1 MPIKFLN
8 NVAVDSS
15 VLYVDTINDRVGI
28 GTTSP
33 DATLKVQGPSD
44 TATISTSSTPAA
56 RINNGGAIS
65 LWIGSNFYNYGYVQ
79 SIQDDGS
86 NNLKPLSLQPLGG
99 NVGIGTTSPD
109 AKLDI
114 EGDEASLRIK
124 DTTSGK
130 AWDWQIHAGYMEFG
144 EVNVAN
150 NRLVIK
156 NGGNVG
162 IGTTSPDVKLEVIA
176 ASPTDGI
183 IADFVNSTNAGGTT
197 AAIKLSNADSEACDV
212 VLGANRVGAN
222 FGSDF
227 FISLSD
233 SVDGSNQERFRVT
246 EAGAVKFNAYNST
259 NNTGTPTY
267 LLGTDAS
274 GNIVKTNTVPGSGA
288 GPYLPLS
295 AGSSYPLT
303 GALYLENSNTDVVM
317 SGNTSGNFNIDNNTG
332 NIAFLANGSSVQS
345 MTITSSLIT
354 INEPTNFT
362 NGNVGIG
369 TTSPTAKLHIS
380 SAESDPGDLM
390 FLHNSTNAAGATI
403 KFTDIAAGTSQF
415 GRITYRHSDG
425 QSQGGGA
432 SFHFT
437 AEPDTVLVVGD
448 NTNKGRIAV
457 SSAGNV
463 SEVDY
468 GFKDDINTGIYRAAG
483 DTIGLVTAGSER
495 MRITSAGN
503 VGIGTTSPDAKLNIT
518 AGDNGAALLL
528 EAENS
533 NNLWKNITFK
543 TYVTESQAANFS
555 AGSHIYTTSPG
566 GATTW
571 PFTEYGA
578 LVIEGRDNANGG
590 IALRTGT
597 GNGQITRIA
606 IKESGN
612 VGIGTTSPSS
622 QLNVHKN
629 ALSPATLE
637 LSNTVVGGNNGVVV
651 AQIKANTVNEE
662 LTRIETQNSSDSHDN
677 GNLLFYNRNGYT
689 NTFAESM
696 RITGEGDVGIGTT
709 SPGAKLE
716 VRSGVGKQ
724 LRLSTGATTYW
735 ELGRSTSTGDF
746 EITEDSGD
754 TYFLID
760 KYNGNV
766 GIGTTSPSQKLHVSG
781 NARVTGAYYD
791 SNNSPGTANQVLIS
805 TVTGTDWV
813 DGSAIPGVPDGSGTA
828 GKIVM
833 WQDSDTLTDSKIT
846 QTAGSETNYVDID
859 FANVEDLTITGDSSF
874 STFTVNAFD
883 AVNFSNIEN
892 NFNVGSGDLSIATGD
907 NSMSLGTTTANS
919 DTLTVGYTSTR
930 FIGSGNVGIGTTSPG
945 AKLDV
950 NGNIAINPDQK
961 IQLSG
966 SADST
971 HHIYH
976 DASTDYD
983 IINYSTGFQLEH
995 YALGM
1000 QLTVKGSNGNV
1011 GIGTTS
1017 PSEKL
1022 HVVGS
1027 ALIEGSSTEL
1037 KVKGSGGYDTANIVM
1052 GNAAKSDIFSIDT
1065 RNDPGGN
1072 YTTLS
1077 FDSYQTT
1084 GTSTITL
1091 GDNYVNLGTAGSS
1104 RVTIN
1109 STGNVGIGTTD
1120 PAADLHIHDEGGLA
1134 AIRLSGTASGADNFQ
1149 ITQGV
1154 IGLNNAGFSIY
1165 DVDATASRLV
1175 IDTSGNVGI
1184 GTTDPRVPLQ
1194 VSSSAVDTDFLI
1206 ECGNTQ
1212 ARMSINNTSTGD
1224 SQINFQLGNTSRFT
1238 MGVDNS
1244 DSDKFKISG
1253 GAALG
1258 SSDRIVV
1265 DSTGNVGIATTSPGA
1280 KLDVDGNFKLSDFT
1294 ATAVATSGSLSPNQN
1309 YQASSQDTLADLA
1322 VDPSGNVVRGMQEG
1336 TWTFTAAQLNTSLG
1350 NTLIEA
1356 PGVNKAVIVYE
1367 SSWMIKYNA
1376 TGAINANQRYEIR
1389 QASNTGIGPIT
1400 QLPGAKINEIL
1411 SQGQSMPGGGASAY
1425 GFYSRDVPADAGGR
1439 TFKTNTATTLHRN
1452 TNSTLPSGVQTI
1464 SIKLRY
1470 RIYNA
1475 NTF

>member
-99 NVGIGTTSPD
+99 NVGIGTTSPGK
-109 AKLDI
+109 KLDVAGEI
-114 EGDEASLRIK
+114 QGTNLFAETYRSARTDGDIYIQAATATDFVSIGTQVSPNLMRI
-124 DTTSGK
+124 DGS
-130 AWDWQIHAGYMEFG
+130 
-144 EVNVAN
+144 
-150 NRLVIK
+150 
-156 NGGNVG
+156 GNVG
-162 IGTTSPDVKLEVIA
+162 IGTTSPA
-176 ASPTDGI
+176 
-183 IADFVNSTNAGGTT
+183 
-197 AAIKLSNADSEACDV
+197 
-212 VLGANRVGAN
+212 
-222 FGSDF
+222 
-227 FISLSD
+227 
-233 SVDGSNQERFRVT
+233 
-246 EAGAVKFNAYNST
+246 
-259 NNTGTPTY
+259 
-267 LLGTDAS
+267 
-274 GNIVKTNTVPGSGA
+274 
-288 GPYLPLS
+288 
-295 AGSSYPLT
+295 
-303 GALYLENSNTDVVM
+303 
-317 SGNTSGNFNIDNNTG
+317 
-332 NIAFLANGSSVQS
+332 
-345 MTITSSLIT
+345 
-354 INEPTNFT
+354 
-362 NGNVGIG
+362 
-369 TTSPTAKLHIS
+369 AKLHIS
-380 SAESDPGDLM
+380 SAESDPGDLL

-437 AEPDTVLVVGD
+437 AEPDTVLVIGN

-468 GFKDDINTGIYRAAG
+468 GFKDDINTGIYRAAA

-612 VGIGTTSPSS
+612 VGIGTTSPTHLLTLETASS
-622 QLNVHKN
+622 PGLKIKDTTQG
-629 ALSPATLE
+629 ATL
-637 LSNTVVGGNNGVVV
+637 LAFSQDSNSHIGTYSSHPLVLD
-651 AQIKANTVNEE
+651 T
-662 LTRIETQNSSDSHDN
+662 NSSE
-677 GNLLFYNRNGYT
+677 R
-689 NTFAESM
+689 M
-696 RITGEGDVGIGTT
+696 RITSAGNVGIGTTSPSGLLDVSNGTNSIFIESGGTYPELNADVVLRIGQRTEIWGDGTGRHYLDVRDPNGNQNIKLNGEGNSFFSNNLGIGTT

-760 KYNGNV
+760 KDNGNV

-930 FIGSGNVGIGTTSPG
+930 FIGSGNVGIGTTSPSQKLHVAGNARITG
-945 AKLDV
+945 ALYDSNNSPGTSNQILSSTVSGTDWVDIGNFGTFLDIIDV
-950 NGNIAINPDQK
+950 SEPGNTTAEWSLIKTLPVSNGSQRDTLFIKIVGGGWNDNLRYEAEITLSNRDGFNYFWDVKGGSEYNTGGDGSNRLRVVAYSQTDGTVDVYLYKTSYMTGWIYATFQNTGAPEIITSLDSPTTTQPSGTEVFTTYGNTYPANIAAVN
-961 IQLSG
+961 
-966 SADST
+966 
-971 HHIYH
+971 
-976 DASTDYD
+976 
-983 IINYSTGFQLEH
+983 NR
-995 YALGM
+995 
-1000 QLTVKGSNGNV
+1000 V

>member
-99 NVGIGTTSPD
+99 DVGIGTTSPSQKLDVNGNIISTSGSGNFIRSKHSVSAFAQLESNSSGGIVKGSGGNGFLIRSYGDSYFNGGNVGIGTTSPSTL
-109 AKLDI
+109 LDV
-114 EGDEASLRIK
+114 R
-124 DTTSGK
+124 
-130 AWDWQIHAGYMEFG
+130 G
-144 EVNVAN
+144 EVSVAYDASYGLRFYNDARNNWSFIGNNVSGSSSAN
-150 NRLVIK
+150 LRFGDATGEVMRITGGNVGIGTDSPETRLHVKGPADDNESLLTIENTHSSGGIFYPAARFIHTHSNHSYGHVAEFITEDSAGTDRPSILFSNSHSDHNWAVGQGVYGANDNFAIGYRSFKVQNSSGWSTARLVIDTSGNVGIGTTSPNARLHVYNTGNGEIEVERASGALINIQAQSAK
-156 NGGNVG
+156 GVVGTDSNHTFSLKTNSSERLTISSGGNVG

-233 SVDGSNQERFRVT
+233 SVDGSNQERFRIT
-246 EAGAVKFNAYNST
+246 EAGNVGIGTTSPIYQLTLGGNAVGSTQGLRINDPSNAAYGAHFSFSDTPNEVWIGGITNNTYNST
-259 NNTGTPTY
+259 IGIHRDATRAITIDVGGKVGIGTTSPSYKLSVNGVIQSDIIKGYTYPNNSFLDFDDDQTASSNNTT
-267 LLGTDAS
+267 LAS
-274 GNIVKTNTVPGSGA
+274 IGRI
-288 GPYLPLS
+288 
-295 AGSSYPLT
+295 
-303 GALYLENSNTDVVM
+303 LYLADTNNNSPADSPAHEFFTGTVDIDTA
-317 SGNTSGNFNIDNNTG
+317 TSLMVI
-332 NIAFLANGSSVQS
+332 
-345 MTITSSLIT
+345 
-354 INEPTNFT
+354 ET

-369 TTSPTAKLHIS
+369 TTNPATKLHI
-380 SAESDPGDLM
+380 GTL
-390 FLHNSTNAAGATI
+390 STSGVTTEEFRI
-403 KFTDIAAGTSQF
+403 QSGTSSGNGGTAIANLVTGSF
-415 GRITYRHSDG
+415 GTS
-425 QSQGGGA
+425 
-432 SFHFT
+432 
-437 AEPDTVLVVGD
+437 
-448 NTNKGRIAV
+448 
-457 SSAGNV
+457 
-463 SEVDY
+463 
-468 GFKDDINTGIYRAAG
+468 GIYFGNQSTYTSQDAYLKYA
-483 DTIGLVTAGSER
+483 DSNNTTTLNFSAILNLESGSSGSR
-495 MRITSAGN
+495 MYINSAGN
-503 VGIGTTSPDAKLNIT
+503 VGIGTTSPSGLLDVSNGTNSIFIESGGTYPELNADVVLRIGQRTEIWGDGTGRHYLDVRDPNGNQNIKLN
-518 AGDNGAALLL
+518 GEGNSFF
-528 EAENS
+528 S
-533 NNLWKNITFK
+533 NNL
-543 TYVTESQAANFS
+543 
-555 AGSHIYTTSPG
+555 
-566 GATTW
+566 
-571 PFTEYGA
+571 
-578 LVIEGRDNANGG
+578 
-590 IALRTGT
+590 
-597 GNGQITRIA
+597 
-606 IKESGN
+606 
-612 VGIGTTSPSS
+612 
-622 QLNVHKN
+622 
-629 ALSPATLE
+629 
-637 LSNTVVGGNNGVVV
+637 
-651 AQIKANTVNEE
+651 
-662 LTRIETQNSSDSHDN
+662 
-677 GNLLFYNRNGYT
+677 
-689 NTFAESM
+689 
-696 RITGEGDVGIGTT
+696 
-709 SPGAKLE
+709 
-716 VRSGVGKQ
+716 
-724 LRLSTGATTYW
+724 
-735 ELGRSTSTGDF
+735 
-746 EITEDSGD
+746 
-754 TYFLID
+754 
-760 KYNGNV
+760 
-766 GIGTTSPSQKLHVSG
+766 
-781 NARVTGAYYD
+781 
-791 SNNSPGTANQVLIS
+791 
-805 TVTGTDWV
+805 
-813 DGSAIPGVPDGSGTA
+813 
-828 GKIVM
+828 
-833 WQDSDTLTDSKIT
+833 
-846 QTAGSETNYVDID
+846 
-859 FANVEDLTITGDSSF
+859 
-874 STFTVNAFD
+874 
-883 AVNFSNIEN
+883 
-892 NFNVGSGDLSIATGD
+892 
-907 NSMSLGTTTANS
+907 
-919 DTLTVGYTSTR
+919 
-930 FIGSGNVGIGTTSPG
+930 
-945 AKLDV
+945 
-950 NGNIAINPDQK
+950 
-961 IQLSG
+961 
-966 SADST
+966 
-971 HHIYH
+971 
-976 DASTDYD
+976 
-983 IINYSTGFQLEH
+983 
-995 YALGM
+995 
-1000 QLTVKGSNGNV
+1000 